1 MPHIKQVVSKTV
13 PLGVM
18 NLLGNKGGMVIQI
31 WMFGKLFS
39 FINCHLESGA
49 GKSEA
54 RC

>member
-1 MPHIKQVVSKTV
+1 
-13 PLGVM
+13 M

-54 RC
+54 RCQMFAEVLRNLSS